1 MRARRIAALTAG
13 VALVGT
19 EAVLLRHH
27 LAAAFD
33 AVGTANIVWVLVAV
47 VATAAS
53 MNGLA
58 RVERRMLHAAGRD
71 LSFPRMV
78 GLAYVANAL
87 NATLPAGSA
96 ISAGF
101 VVKRLRTWGAT
112 PAAAGFTVLASG
124 ALSSVT
130 FFALAAAAA
139 LIGGGSAVGYAG
151 GLAVLA
157 AVVLAAVVLA
167 AVVLARLRPAL
178 VRSAVARGERAL
190 TRISARAAVA
200 VRGALSGVTSIRP
213 QTRDWVAGAGFAAL
227 NWVADLV
234 CLIAA
239 CHAVGM
245 SGATPA
251 LVLTAY
257 IAGMSASSI
266 AFLPGGF
273 GVVEVAMIGT
283 LHAGRIDVDA
293 ATAAVLMYRLVS
305 CVLVVCIGWLV
316 WYLTV
321 ARSGERGAPQLD
333 TTRDVATAA

>member
-1 MRARRIAALTAG
+1 MRARRIAALVAG

-19 EAVLLRHH
+19 EAVLLRHP
-27 LAAAFD
+27 LAAAF
-33 AVGTANIVWVLVAV
+33 AALGTADITWVLVAV

-58 RVERRMLHAAGRD
+58 RVERRMLRAAGRT

-78 GLAYVANAL
+78 GLTYAANAL

-96 ISAGF
+96 ISVGF

-124 ALSSVT
+124 ALSSAT
-130 FFALAAAAA
+130 FFALAAVAAV
-139 LIGGGSAVGYAG
+139 IGGGSAIGYAS
-151 GLAVLA
+151 GLAAVA
-157 AVVLAAVVLA
+157 AVVLAAVV
-167 AVVLARLRPAL
+167 VARVKPAL
-178 VRSAVARGERAL
+178 VRSVASRAERAL
-190 TRISARAAVA
+190 TRVSARAAAA

-213 QTRDWVAGAGFAAL
+213 RTRDWAAGAGFAAL

-239 CHAVGM
+239 CHAVGV
-245 SGATPA
+245 SGAAPA

-257 IAGMSASSI
+257 IAGMSASSV

-283 LHAGRIDVDA
+283 LHAGHIGIDA

-305 CVLVVCIGWLV
+305 TVLVVCIGWLV
-316 WYLTV
+316 WWLTGG
-321 ARSGERGAPQLD
+321 RSDRREAAFD
-333 TTRDVATAA
+333 TAAEVIAVP

>member
-13 VALVGT
+13 VALIGT

-27 LAAAFD
+27 LAAAFA
-33 AVGTANIVWVLVAV
+33 AVGTADIAWVIVAV
-47 VATAAS
+47 IATAAS

-58 RVERRMLHAAGRD
+58 RVERRMLRAAGRE

-78 GLAYVANAL
+78 GLAYVANAM

-96 ISAGF
+96 ISVGF

-124 ALSSVT
+124 VLSSVT
-130 FFALAAAAA
+130 FFGLAAAAA
-139 LIGGGSAVGYAG
+139 LVGGGSAIGYAG
-151 GLAVLA
+151 GLAALA
-157 AVVLAAVVLA
+157 IVVLV
-167 AVVLARLRPAL
+167 AVVLARLKPAL
-178 VRSAVARGERAL
+178 ARSAVTRGERAL
-190 TRISARAAVA
+190 TRVSARAAAA
-200 VRGALSGVTSIRP
+200 VHSALSGLTSIRP
-213 QTRDWVAGAGFAAL
+213 QTRDWAAGAGFAAM
-227 NWVADLV
+227 NWVADLG

-239 CHAVGM
+239 CHAVGL
-245 SGATPA
+245 SGAAPA

-305 CVLVVCIGWLV
+305 CVLVVCVGWLV

-321 ARSGERGAPQLD
+321 ARSAEQGAAID
-333 TTRDVATAA
+333 TPGDVAAAA

>member
-27 LAAAFD
+27 LAAAFT
-33 AVGTANIVWVLVAV
+33 AVGTADITWVLVAV

-58 RVERRMLHAAGRD
+58 RVERRMLRAAGRD

-96 ISAGF
+96 ISVGF

-139 LIGGGSAVGYAG
+139 LVGGGSAVGYAG

-157 AVVLAAVVLA
+157 IVALAAVV
-167 AVVLARLRPAL
+167 VARVKPAL

-190 TRISARAAVA
+190 TRVSARAAAA

-213 QTRDWVAGAGFAAL
+213 QARDWVAGAGFAAL

-245 SGATPA
+245 SGAAPA

-283 LHAGRIDVDA
+283 LHAGHIDVDA

-305 CVLVVCIGWLV
+305 CVFVVCIGWLV

-321 ARSGERGAPQLD
+321 ARSGERGAAPLD